1 MGIANLFRNNKKTG
15 FDQFEKQIFDDD
27 SLKTSQQVK
36 EDKPPATEDTTPESF
51 EEAASTTV
59 NDIEEAYPVSEMP
72 EITDVGIDIDSRQ
85 NALDAAEEIFGS
97 KNGKVA
103 VGNTTIR
110 LLELS
115 VEERFQAVAVNAYM
129 VLTGKA
135 NGCWII
141 GTPGMGKSHTVK
153 EQIEKIGRQRVEKK
167 KGKPLELG
175 TDYAWVSGVI
185 SPVVLY
191 RLLIQNRKKGQ
202 ILILDDCE
210 FSGGKTV
217 IYQMLKAATDS
228 YTVRRVNYA
237 KDNMAS
243 VRTDEEAEAQCV
255 AWEQAVADGDTKVK
269 PPNFFCFA
277 GSMVVIT
284 NDDEHEIDPAVL
296 DRCNVVP
303 LAMTEGEKI
312 TRMRELVKMNV
323 IAPDMERAA
332 DGTSQMGV
340 LDALV
345 EAYQR
350 EKALQS
356 SKKLSL
362 SGQKGNPIS
371 IRSLVKLLKFAEQ
384 TRDWRNQLPIVI
396 Q

>member
-27 SLKTSQQVK
+27 SLQTSQQT
-36 EDKPPATEDTTPESF
+36 EAKPPVTKNTTPESF
-51 EEAASTTV
+51 EEAARKTTA
-59 NDIEEAYPVSEMP
+59 NDIEEAYSVSPPPAP
-72 EITDVGIDIDSRQ
+72 ELTDVDIDIDSRQ

-153 EQIEKIGRQRVEKK
+153 EQIEKIGKRKN
-167 KGKPLELG
+167 KPLELG
-175 TDYAWVSGVI
+175 QDYAWVSGVI

-228 YTVRRVNYA
+228 YAVRRVNYA

-384 TRDWRNQLPIVI
+384 TRDWRNQLPIII